1 MVDVTLKGAHEYWSQ
16 FPDPSVY
23 KVIVFLESC
32 EQSFYDGDQAY
43 ENAMDKLGDALDLM
57 STESIEDLSAVL
69 GVLAYTRTSRYLRLL
84 QGMDGVSPGAAS
96 KVIQAAEQSNTDD
109 KDGQLFLKR
118 NVLFERY
125 RLLQR
130 VLSDERLKELS
141 EALEVA

>member
-1 MVDVTLKGAHEYWSQ
+1 MVDVTLKEAHEYWSQ

-43 ENAMDKLGDALDLM
+43 EDAMDKLGDALDLM
-57 STESIEDLSAVL
+57 STESVEDLSAVL

-96 KVIQAAEQSNTDD
+96 KVIQAAERSKTDD